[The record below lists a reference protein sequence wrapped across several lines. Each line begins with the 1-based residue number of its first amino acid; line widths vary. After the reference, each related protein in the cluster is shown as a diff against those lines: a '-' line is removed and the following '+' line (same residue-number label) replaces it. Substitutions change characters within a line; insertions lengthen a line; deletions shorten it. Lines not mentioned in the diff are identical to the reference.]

1 MYASSEDDVVIG
13 GASAAT
19 VRSSKLRFVIDICLV
34 RANHTEH
41 VRQRSS
47 PWR

>member
-1 MYASSEDDVVIG
+1 MGECIIIIG

-19 VRSSKLRFVIDICLV
+19 VRSRKSRFAMDEYTV
-34 RANHTEH
+34 RANHTGH
-41 VRQRSS
+41 VQQWSS